1 MYLGGF
7 LVNDTKDTK
16 RQNCQTTRLTPITN
30 LFRVK
35 SDIAPQ
41 LFPRHPS
48 ALLCLPFFSF
58 AVYEVSFIS
67 VGYFGKI
74 LLILQKRVRW
84 LEESADG

>member
-1 MYLGGF
+1 MGYKEAELSDDQAYTYNESFLGLRVTLPLNFF
-7 LVNDTKDTK
+7 L
-16 RQNCQTTRLTPITN
+16 
-30 LFRVK
+30 
-35 SDIAPQ
+35 
-41 LFPRHPS
+41 RHPS